1 MLSVEKNGRNYTVTI
16 LMVMTKKKTLSSS
29 PTSERSVR
37 KGRTWVEGSAKPV
50 APQPTFVRPTGSAP
64 TIKREVVMLPLLH
77 QRMTILL
84 QMTARLAFLWMKVMI
99 HLCLLMT
106 GVTKMTSSVAGYV
119 SVELVVELTRKT
131 AL

>member
-16 LMVMTKKKTLSSS
+16 LMVMTKKKTLRSS
-29 PTSERSVR
+29 PTLER
-37 KGRTWVEGSAKPV
+37 KGRTWTEGSAKPV
-50 APQPTFVRPTGSAP
+50 APQHMFVRPTGSAP

-84 QMTARLAFLWMKVMI
+84 QMTASLVFLWMKVMI

-106 GVTKMTSSVAGYV
+106 GVMKMTSSVVGYV
-119 SVELVVELTRKT
+119 SVELAVELTRKI